1 MTGGYFMVTIEQV
14 DKLREKANISYDE
27 AKKILEETNGDILEA
42 IIKLEQQNRISSPA
56 GGGYYNSRQ
65 KVEEAPEQNNT
76 RNNNGQN
83 SGASFRELLGKLI
96 RWLRKMISKGNSN
109 YLQVTK
115 GGEKTTTVSVTILVI
130 GLVFAF
136 WVIVPLLIVGLF
148 FGYRYS
154 FNGPDLGKESINQ
167 VMDSVANAAENIKN
181 EVKGENSH
189 GENSNS

>member
-1 MTGGYFMVTIEQV
+1 M

-83 SGASFRELLGKLI
+83 SGASFRDCLI
-96 RWLRKMISKGNSN
+96 YTSCCSKEAKDMA
-109 YLQVTK
+109 Y
-115 GGEKTTTVSVTILVI
+115 
-130 GLVFAF
+130 FARA
-136 WVIVPLLIVGLF
+136 
-148 FGYRYS
+148 Y
-154 FNGPDLGKESINQ
+154 
-167 VMDSVANAAENIKN
+167 
-181 EVKGENSH
+181 
-189 GENSNS
+189 